1 MEVPIMKRDK
11 LIVTGDLK
19 NVPLFTF
26 NPDLIESEMDKI
38 VLKLNSYDPLLNGLK
53 KMLSADP
60 LSLGHHFQGLS
71 DLLKDINYKF
81 YEIKKGEK

>member
-1 MEVPIMKRDK
+1 MKRDK

-38 VLKLNSYDPLLNGLK
+38 VLKLNSYDSLLNGLTEL
-53 KMLSADP
+53 MNSDT

-81 YEIKKGEK
+81 YEIKRGEEKK